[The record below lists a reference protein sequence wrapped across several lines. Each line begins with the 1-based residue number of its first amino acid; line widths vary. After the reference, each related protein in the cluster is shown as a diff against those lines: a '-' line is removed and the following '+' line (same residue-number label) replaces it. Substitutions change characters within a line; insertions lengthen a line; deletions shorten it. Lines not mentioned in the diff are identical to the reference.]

1 MIFAKNNQT
10 MEYSEKSTMRNWL
23 WVIAP
28 TLFTVIVVLLIVT
41 KPAERTVLE
50 HLTHFESINIYL
62 ILIIFFLF
70 LFIRLEWTL
79 NSDGFQYRFIP
90 FILKYRKIP
99 FNEIKDATVREIS
112 PLKDF
117 GGWGLRKNKNLG
129 SAYTTKG
136 KIILHIHTIS
146 GKKIN
151 VTVTNTESTK
161 KILKDLNIPESPTT

>member
-1 MIFAKNNQT
+1 

-23 WVIAP
+23 WFIVPSLI
-28 TLFTVIVVLLIVT
+28 TVIVVLLIVA
-41 KPAERTVLE
+41 KPAERSIVD

-62 ILIIFFLF
+62 LLLVLTMFLIT
-70 LFIRLEWTL
+70 RLEWTL

-129 SAYTTKG
+129 NAYTTTG
-136 KIILHIHTIS
+136 KIILHIHTVS

-151 VTVTNTESTK
+151 VTVTNTELAK
-161 KILKDLNIPESPTT
+161 KILVDLNIPESPME